1 MATPSV
7 PPLIAPKHEN
17 ATQEHAAT
25 FPLVVSPQPAAP
37 IVKGSAGV
45 RLGRKYGWK
54 AAVALVALAV
64 VAGLAVRWWRG
75 PEVVVGEVIR
85 RDFVQSVV
93 ASGHI
98 ETPHR
103 VDIGAQIVG
112 TVLRIPVAEGQ
123 SVGTGDLLVELE
135 SAELK
140 AAGRQ
145 AGASVVQ
152 AQSRL
157 RQLREVQAPVAEQAL
172 RQATVNL
179 DNARATLAR
188 NQTLFS
194 SGFISEA
201 ALDEFRKATDLADA
215 QVRATQKQLD
225 TTRPAGSDLALA
237 ESDIVGA
244 QAGAQAARART
255 GYAVINAP
263 AAGILISR
271 NVEVG
276 DVVQPG
282 KVLMTLSPQ
291 GRAQVVVEIDEKNLG
306 VLALGQQGLASAD
319 AYPLQRFPVEL
330 TYINPGV
337 NAQTGAV
344 EVKLDVPTPPP
355 GLRQDM
361 TVSVDIAV
369 ARRPN
374 ALLVPSDAVHDT
386 ASATPWVLRV
396 EDGRAVRR
404 PVRLGLRSGGFG
416 EVLDGLVEGD
426 RVIPAEATVT
436 AGDRVRAGTAAAPK

>member
-1 MATPSV
+1 VAIQPEGRILTPEHADV
-7 PPLIAPKHEN
+7 P
-17 ATQEHAAT
+17 QEHAAS
-25 FPLVVSPQPAAP
+25 FPLVVSPPSTASIGKEGARFSWSRK
-37 IVKGSAGV
+37 KGWQAV
-45 RLGRKYGWK
+45 
-54 AAVALVALAV
+54 VALLVLTV
-64 VAGLAVRWWRG
+64 LAGLAVRWWRG
-75 PEVVVGEVIR
+75 PEIVAGEVIR

-93 ASGHI
+93 ASGHV

-112 TVLRIPVAEGQ
+112 TVLRIPVTEGQ
-123 SVGTGDLLVELE
+123 TVGAGELLVELE
-135 SAELK
+135 SAELN

-172 RQATVNL
+172 RQAKVNL
-179 DNARATLAR
+179 ENARTTLAR
-188 NQTLFS
+188 NETLFRG
-194 SGFISEA
+194 GFISEA
-201 ALDEFRKATDLADA
+201 ALDEFRKAGDLADA
-215 QVRATQKQLD
+215 QVRASQKQLD

-237 ESDIVGA
+237 ESDIAGA

-255 GYAVINAP
+255 RYALINAP
-263 AAGILISR
+263 VAGTLIARS
-271 NVEVG
+271 VEVG

-291 GRAQVVVEIDEKNLG
+291 GRTQVVVEIDEKNLG

-319 AYPLQRFPVEL
+319 AFPLQRFPVEL
-330 TYINPGV
+330 AYINPGV

-344 EVKLDVPTPPP
+344 EVKLDVPAPPP

-374 ALLVPSDAVHDT
+374 ALLVPSDALHDT
-386 ASATPWVLRV
+386 ATAAPWVLRV
-396 EDGRAVRR
+396 EEGRAVRR

-416 EVLDGLVEGD
+416 EVLDGLAEGD
-426 RVIPAEATVT
+426 RVIPAKASVA
-436 AGDRVRAGTAAAPK
+436 AGDRIRAGATSAPK